1 MFLKNDCVLELKRK
15 KLQNFGKN
23 HPLPHKRKAQGIS
36 LKGGICSMTAEK
48 LSEALSFLD
57 DDIIEE
63 AEDSGSQKSNYKN
76 YMAQVP
82 VSRRLPQQ

>member
-1 MFLKNDCVLELKRK
+1 
-15 KLQNFGKN
+15 
-23 HPLPHKRKAQGIS
+23 
-36 LKGGICSMTAEK
+36 MTAEK